1 MRILLT
7 ALLFYLATYSL
18 CNVNDIPSFIVA
30 ILFTFLSSFLIL
42 ITWDII
48 PVCKFTNNHVPI
60 LKNGVYYCKYCKQ
73 PLKRL

>member
-1 MRILLT
+1 MKTILTILL
-7 ALLFYLATYSL
+7 LYLATYSL
-18 CNVNDIPSFIVA
+18 CNVNDTISFIIA
-30 ILFTFLSSFLIL
+30 ILFTFVNSFLIL
-42 ITWDII
+42 VIWDII